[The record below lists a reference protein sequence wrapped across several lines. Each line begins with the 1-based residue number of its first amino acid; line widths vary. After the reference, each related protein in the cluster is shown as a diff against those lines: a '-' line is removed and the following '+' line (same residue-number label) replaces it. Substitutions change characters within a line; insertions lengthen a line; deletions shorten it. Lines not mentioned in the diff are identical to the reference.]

1 MGCVSDWTWGLKRD
15 AFSAAKEVIMTIR
28 TAHILLITVAVVGG
42 LTFTGSAVSRALSDS
57 PQGSWAVVA
66 ASLAATI
73 GLAAYL
79 RSYASRGADEAQSS
93 EAK

>member
-1 MGCVSDWTWGLKRD
+1 
-15 AFSAAKEVIMTIR
+15 MTIR
-28 TAHILLITVAVVGG
+28 TAHLLLITVAVVGG

-66 ASLAATI
+66 ASVAATI

-79 RSYASRGADEAQSS
+79 RSYATRTSETGQSA